1 MNSFRIR
8 DGRRMDTAAIGA
20 MWRALMAHHRALDT
34 RFTLAP
40 DAEQKYVR
48 HVQEMIRS
56 RNARAL
62 VAEALD
68 TGELIGYLLGE
79 IQSRPPLAQPGLY
92 GFISDIYVQE
102 AWRQRGVG
110 RALFEEMRR
119 WFVDRKATAIEL
131 YIAEANPMAVAFWQE
146 MGLSPFLKLLHLDL

>member
-1 MNSFRIR
+1 MGSFRIR
-8 DGRRMDTAAIGA
+8 DGRRADTASIGA
-20 MWRALMAHHRALDT
+20 MWQALMAHHRALDP
-34 RFTLAP
+34 RFTIAP

-62 VAEALD
+62 VAEDPDA
-68 TGELIGYLLGE
+68 GVLIGYLLGE

-119 WFVDRKATAIEL
+119 WFVDRKANAIEL
-131 YIAEANPMAVAFWQE
+131 YIAEANPTAAVFWKE